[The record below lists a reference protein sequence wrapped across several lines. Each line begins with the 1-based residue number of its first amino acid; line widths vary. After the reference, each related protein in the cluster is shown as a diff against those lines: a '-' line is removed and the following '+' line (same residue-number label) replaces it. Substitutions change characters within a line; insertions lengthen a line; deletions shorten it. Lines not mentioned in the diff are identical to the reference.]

1 MSRAPDAPSARRP
14 VPGTAPGT
22 VAVVAPYGDDDGHV
36 REYTRLGWECVA
48 VALPDHEPPAA
59 RRDRAADLPGRPLTL
74 VHTGMRHT
82 VKRLAGRGVD
92 RVVAG
97 SGPGVALAERLSLLL
112 GLPGND
118 PGTTFVRTNRAI
130 QAAALADA
138 GIASVPSVHSTDV
151 ADALRWA
158 DMVRFPSYVVAAADS
173 SATARPA
180 VCSTPDEIAAAWRR
194 AHRAARDRTGSGGVV
209 VQQRVPGPQYLVQT
223 VGGPA
228 PGAHL
233 VSAIWSESRT
243 GTQVHDRS
251 ELLDHRGPLFRALSR
266 YALRVLPV
274 LGIAHGA
281 ARLRVA
287 WCDRRGPVLLSA
299 RAFAQPSPADDYS
312 PSVSH
317 IAAAARAA
325 TTDGLGRASASGRR
339 AVMRVSL
346 AAPADGCVLDAA
358 LLRTISALPTLAH
371 VIRFAHPGRPL
382 RKTLDRASSPGE
394 LVLTGAA
401 RAVEEDYRL
410 IRSIERVGL
419 YEGRRP

>member
-14 VPGTAPGT
+14 VPGT
-22 VAVVAPYGDDDGHV
+22 VAVVAPYGDDDGHL
-36 REYTRLGWECVA
+36 REYSRLGWECVT
-48 VALPDHEPPAA
+48 VTLPDHERPAA
-59 RRDRAADLPGRPLTL
+59 HRAADAPDRSGT
-74 VHTGMRHT
+74 VAHTGMRRT
-82 VKRLAGRGVD
+82 VRKLAGRGVD

-97 SGPGVALAERLSLLL
+97 SGLGVELADRLSQLL

-130 QAAALADA
+130 QAAALGDS
-138 GIASVPSVHSTDV
+138 GIASVPSVYSTDV
-151 ADALRWA
+151 TDALRWA
-158 DMVRFPSYVVAAADS
+158 EMVRFPSYVVAAADS
-173 SATARPA
+173 SVTARPA
-180 VCSTPDEIAAAWRR
+180 VCSTPEEIAAAWCR
-194 AHRAARDRTGSGGVV
+194 AHRAARYQTGSGEVV
-209 VQQRVPGPQYLVQT
+209 VQERVPGPQYLVQT
-223 VGGPA
+223 VSGTA
-228 PGAHL
+228 PGEHL
-233 VSAIWSESRT
+233 VSAIWAERRT

-251 ELLDHRGPLFRALSR
+251 ELLDHRAPLFRALAP

-274 LGIAHGA
+274 LGIVHGA
-281 ARLRVA
+281 ARLRIA
-287 WCDRRGPVLLSA
+287 WCERRGPVLLSA

-325 TTDGLGRASASGRR
+325 TTEGLGRASASGER

-346 AAPADGCVLDAA
+346 AAPADGCALDAA
-358 LLRTISALPTLAH
+358 LLRTIAALPTLAH
-371 VIRFAHPGRPL
+371 VIRFARPGRPL

-410 IRSIERVGL
+410 IRSIERIGL
-419 YEGRRP
+419 YGGRRP

>member
-14 VPGTAPGT
+14 APGT
-22 VAVVAPYGDDDGHV
+22 VAVVAPHGDDDGHL
-36 REYTRLGWECVA
+36 REYSRLGWDCVA
-48 VALPDHEPPAA
+48 VVLPDHERPAVH
-59 RRDRAADLPGRPLTL
+59 RDHVPDVPGYFAT
-74 VHTGMRHT
+74 VAHNGTRHT

-92 RVVAG
+92 LVVAG
-97 SGPGVALAERLSLLL
+97 SGSGVGLADRLSRLL

-118 PGTTFVRTNRAI
+118 PCTTFVRTNRAI
-130 QAAALADA
+130 QAAALGDS
-138 GIASVPSVHSTDV
+138 GIASAASMYSTDV
-151 ADALRWA
+151 RDALRWT
-158 DMVRFPSYVVAAADS
+158 DMVRLPSYVVAAADS
-173 SATARPA
+173 SVTARPV
-180 VCSTPDEIAAAWRR
+180 VCATPDEVAAAWRR
-194 AHRAARDRTGSGGVV
+194 VGRAALHQAGSGEVM

-223 VGGPA
+223 ISGPT
-228 PGAHL
+228 PGEHL
-233 VSAIWSESRT
+233 VSAVWAEIRT
-243 GTQVHDRS
+243 DARVHDRS
-251 ELLDHRGPLFRALSR
+251 ELLDHRGPLFRALSLH
-266 YALRVLPV
+266 ALRVLPV

-287 WCDRRGPVLLSA
+287 WCERRGPVLLSA

-325 TTDGLGRASASGRR
+325 TTDGLGRASASRER

-358 LLRTISALPTLAH
+358 LLRTISTLPTLAH
-371 VIRFAHPGRPL
+371 IIRFARPGSLL

-419 YEGRRP
+419 YAGRCG